1 MANKSNS
8 IDQIEFTDRSVLFSA
23 GAFDRAIVTHGVNM
37 IHWTA
42 QPCPVGKVDINSV
55 RRPHP
60 DHSACSNGMIYTRAG
75 RVRALFINSGN
86 KMDQFDFGV
95 MDGTQATV
103 TTPRTYDDSDN
114 EIQVVPFDKFYL
126 DEEALT
132 VPHTQLVEAHITGH
146 DRLSFPVVKVVNI
159 IDAKGVTYCPED
171 YKVENGQIVWT
182 GGKQPGFDA
191 LIQRGTVYSIRF
203 LYSPYF
209 YVDRVAQQTRQITVD
224 TGLET
229 KNVRGPQEFTLIREK
244 VAEKEEKDEQALDPN
259 SPRQVKGP
267 RAGAMGP
274 R

>member
-42 QPCPVGKVDINSV
+42 QPCPVGKVDLNSF

-95 MDGTQATV
+95 LDGSQVTV
-103 TTPRTYDDSDN
+103 TTPRTYEDSDD

-126 DEEALT
+126 EEENLI
-132 VPHTQLVEAHITGH
+132 VPHTQLVEAHISGH
-146 DRLSFPVVKVVNI
+146 DRLSFPAVKVVNI
-159 IDAKGVTYCPED
+159 IDANGVTYCGED
-171 YKVENGQIVWT
+171 YKIENGQIVWT
-182 GGKQPGFDA
+182 SEKQPGFSP
-191 LIQRGTVYSIRF
+191 LIQKGTVYSIRY
-203 LYSPYF
+203 LYRPHF
-209 YVDRVAQQTRQITVD
+209 YVDRVAHQTRQITVD

-229 KNVRGPQEFTLIREK
+229 KKVRGPQEFPLSREK
-244 VAEKEEKDEQALDPN
+244 VGLKEEKDDQAPDPN
-259 SPRQVKGP
+259 SSRQVRGP
-267 RAGAMGP
+267 RAGALGP